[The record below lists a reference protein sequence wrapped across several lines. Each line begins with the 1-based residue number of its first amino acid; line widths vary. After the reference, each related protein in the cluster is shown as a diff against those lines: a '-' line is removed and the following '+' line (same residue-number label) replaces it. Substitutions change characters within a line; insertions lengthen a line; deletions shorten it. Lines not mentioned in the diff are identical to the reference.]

1 MNAIGHRSLPVDDKR
16 VLLLDA
22 AERVFCRAGYAGT
35 TMAALAAEAG
45 VTRPTMYAY
54 YASKDEVFRA
64 LAQRVRAEVLD
75 LQERADRTSP
85 RDTLRGTL
93 TESLHVHVRH
103 HGMITVIAHQALV
116 DLSIRSLQDE
126 IYDRANR
133 RHTRYLERLVS
144 AGVADPP
151 VAPAVVA
158 EIVTGMTMRFAEL
171 AAADPDRFNELTDDL
186 VTAYWRL
193 AGIR

>member
-16 VLLLDA
+16 DLLLDA

-54 YASKDEVFRA
+54 YASKDEVFSA
-64 LAQRVRAEVLD
+64 LAQRVRHELLD
-75 LQERADRTSP
+75 LQERADVTTP

-93 TESLHVHVRH
+93 AESLDAYVRH
-103 HGMITVIAHQALV
+103 QPIITVIAHQALA
-116 DLSIRSLQDE
+116 DPSIRALQNE

-133 RHTRYLERLVS
+133 RHTRYVERLMR
-144 AGVADPP
+144 AGAADPP
-151 VAPAVVA
+151 VAPAILA
-158 EIVTGMTMRFAEL
+158 EIVTGMTIRFAEL
-171 AAADPDRFNELTDDL
+171 VVAQPDRRTELTDAL
-186 VTAYWRL
+186 VAAYWRL
-193 AGIR
+193 AGME